1 MCPFKYGKRHIMK
14 TIILILLCC
23 ISANAF
29 SQISISGNVLDENS
43 EAVPFV
49 NVWIVGSNFGTSTDL
64 NGNFLIQLPA
74 SISGDTIVMLFTSV
88 GYDSTIIKVKA
99 TGTEVRNLV
108 VVMGTSYILL
118 ESVVVKSEMPEFNV
132 VQSVSGVVAS
142 VSVQSNKKNKNTY
155 AYSETISSS
164 ESYKGNPENKFKSS
178 KEEPLTTLSIDVDN
192 ASYTN
197 IRRMINNGQTPPADA
212 VRVEEMINYFNY
224 NYPQPTD
231 DKPFTVYTEYSE
243 CPWNPEHKLLH
254 VGIQGKKIA
263 TENLP
268 KANLV
273 FLIDVSGS
281 MADQNK
287 LPLVKSSLKLLV
299 DNLREEDRVAIV
311 VYAGNAGEVLSSTSG
326 SNKEKIMDAINR
338 LESGGSTAGGAG
350 IELAYKIAESN
361 FMKNGNNRVIL
372 CTDGDFNVGISGDDD
387 LQKLIESKRDL
398 GIFLTCLGYGMGNY
412 KDSKLEILA
421 DKGNGNYGYIDNLQE
436 ANKMLVTGLGGTL
449 YTIAKDVKIQIE
461 FNPSEVVAYRLIGYE
476 NRLLNTEDFTDDKK
490 DAGELGAGQTVTT
503 IYEIIPAGVE
513 DKFTQHLPK
522 LKYQKNELTVYATN
536 KEIATVKFRYK
547 KPDEKE
553 SNELIYPVSNNE
565 ILLENS
571 TEIYRFS
578 AAVALF
584 GMLLEKSEFS
594 GNGNYEMVIDLAQN
608 AKADDADGYKAE
620 FVRLAQ
626 VVK

>member
-1 MCPFKYGKRHIMK
+1 MK
-14 TIILILLCC
+14 TIIFILLCC

-29 SQISISGNVLDENS
+29 SQISISGNVYDENS
-43 EAVPFV
+43 EALPFTNVMVVKSLYGTATDV
-49 NVWIVGSNFGTSTDL
+49 NGYFQ
-64 NGNFLIQLPA
+64 IQLPEN
-74 SISGDTIVMLFTSV
+74 IIKDTIELLFTYV
-88 GYDSTIIKVKA
+88 GYDSTIIKIKRSGNVM
-99 TGTEVRNLV
+99 RNLN
-108 VVMGTSYILL
+108 VVMHSSSVLL
-118 ESVVVKSEMPEFNV
+118 ESVYIKSKMPEYNAS
-132 VQSVSGVVAS
+132 QSVSGVVVAS

-155 AYSETISSS
+155 AYAETISSS

-197 IRRMINNGQTPPADA
+197 IRRMINNGQTPPAEA

-231 DKPFTVYTEYSE
+231 DNPFTVYTEYSE

-326 SNKEKIMDAINR
+326 SNKEKIMDAINS

-350 IELAYKIAESN
+350 IALAYKIAENN

-372 CTDGDFNVGISGDDD
+372 CTDGDFNVGISTEND
-387 LQKLIESKRDL
+387 LEKLIESKRDL

-513 DKFTQHLPK
+513 DKFTHHLPK
-522 LKYQKNELTVYATN
+522 LKYQKNELTVDAAN

-553 SNELIYPVSNNE
+553 SNEIIYPVSNHE
-565 ILLENS
+565 LLLENS
-571 TEIYRFS
+571 SEIYRFS

-594 GNGNYEMVIDLAQN
+594 GDGNYKMVIELAQN

-620 FVRLAQ
+620 FVRLAE

>member
-1 MCPFKYGKRHIMK
+1 MK

-23 ISANAF
+23 ISANVF
-29 SQISISGNVLDENS
+29 SQISISGNVYDENS
-43 EAVPFV
+43 EALPFTNVMVVKSLYGTATDV
-49 NVWIVGSNFGTSTDL
+49 NGYFQ
-64 NGNFLIQLPA
+64 IQLPEN
-74 SISGDTIVMLFTSV
+74 IIKDTIELLFTYV
-88 GYDSTIIKVKA
+88 GYDSTIIKVNRS
-99 TGTEVRNLV
+99 GNVMRNLN
-108 VVMGTSYILL
+108 VVMHSSSQLL
-118 ESVVVKSEMPEFNV
+118 ENVVIKGSRAKVEVSQSISSVVITSENMTRI
-132 VQSVSGVVAS
+132 SK
-142 VSVQSNKKNKNTY
+142 SNKKNKASNSVAEY
-155 AYSETISSS
+155 NLPN

-197 IRRMINNGQTPPADA
+197 IRRMINNGQTPPTDA

-224 NYPQPTD
+224 NYPQPAD
-231 DKPFTVYTEYSE
+231 GNPFTVYTEYSE

-326 SNKEKIMDAINR
+326 SNKEKIMDAINS

-350 IELAYKIAESN
+350 ISLAYKIAENN

-372 CTDGDFNVGISGDDD
+372 CTDGDFNVGISTEND
-387 LQKLIESKRDL
+387 LEKLIESKRDL

-461 FNPSEVVAYRLIGYE
+461 FNPSEVIAYRLIGYE

-522 LKYQKNELTVYATN
+522 LKYQKNELTVDAAN

-553 SNELIYPVSNNE
+553 SNELIYPVSNHE
-565 ILLENS
+565 LLLENS
-571 TEIYRFS
+571 SEIYRFS

-594 GNGNYEMVIDLAQN
+594 GNGNYKMVIDLAQN

>member
-1 MCPFKYGKRHIMK
+1 MK

-29 SQISISGNVLDENS
+29 SQISISGNVYDENS
-43 EAVPFV
+43 EALPFV
-49 NVWIVGSNFGTSTDL
+49 NVWIVNSSCGTPTDI
-64 NGNFLIQLPA
+64 NGYFKIQSPE
-74 SISGDTIVMLFTSV
+74 SKSGDTVILLFTSV

-99 TGTEVRNLV
+99 AGTEVSNLA

-118 ESVVVKSEMPEFNV
+118 ESVVVKSEMPEFRV
-132 VQSVSGVVAS
+132 VQSVSGVVAAS
-142 VSVQSNKKNKNTY
+142 VSDQSSKKNKNTY
-155 AYSETISSS
+155 AYAETISSN

-197 IRRMINNGQTPPADA
+197 IRRMINTGQTPPADA

-231 DKPFTVYTEYSE
+231 EKPFTVYTEYSE

-311 VYAGNAGEVLSSTSG
+311 VYAGNAGEVLSSTN
-326 SNKEKIMDAINR
+326 NKEKIMDAINR

-350 IELAYKIAESN
+350 IELAYKIAEKN
-361 FMKNGNNRVIL
+361 LIKNGNNRVIL
-372 CTDGDFNVGISGDDD
+372 CTDGDFNVGISSETD
-387 LQKLIESKRDL
+387 LEKLIEGKREL

-461 FNPSEVVAYRLIGYE
+461 FNPSEVIAYRLIGYE

-503 IYEIIPAGVE
+503 IYEIIPVGVE
-513 DKFTQHLPK
+513 DKFTKNLPK
-522 LKYQKNELTVYATN
+522 LKYQKNELTADADN

-553 SNELIYPVSNNE
+553 SIELVFPIADNAV
-565 ILLENS
+565 LLSDASEM
-571 TEIYRFS
+571 YRFS

-584 GMLLEKSEFS
+584 GMLLEKSEFTGT
-594 GNGNYEMVIDLAQN
+594 GNFEMVIELAQN
-608 AKADDADGYKAE
+608 AKTNDVDGYKAE

>member
-1 MCPFKYGKRHIMK
+1 MKTLFLFLCLAFCCNAYSQLTVYGKV
-14 TIILILLCC
+14 
-23 ISANAF
+23 F
-29 SQISISGNVLDENS
+29 DESGTT
-43 EAVPFV
+43 VPFV
-49 NVWIVGSNFGTSTDL
+49 NVLVKNKYIGAATDYD
-64 NGNFLIQLPA
+64 GNFTIT
-74 SISGDTIVMLFTSV
+74 ISKTDCTDTIILVASYV
-88 GYDSTIIKVKA
+88 GYDTSTA
-99 TGTEVRNLV
+99 MLHNYQETEFVNIT
-108 VVMGTSYILL
+108 MHPNSFIL
-118 ESVVVKSEMPEFNV
+118 ENVTITNVKSAKV
-132 VQSVSGVVAS
+132 HQLSGVVSSKKSMQKSTYSFSS
-142 VSVQSNKKNKNTY
+142 VDDTY
-155 AYSETISSS
+155 DN

-197 IRRMINNGQTPPADA
+197 IRRMINTGQTPPADA

-224 NYPQPTD
+224 DYPQPTD
-231 DKPFTVYTEYSE
+231 ENPFTIYTEYSE

-311 VYAGNAGEVLSSTSG
+311 VYAGNAGEVLSSTPG
-326 SNKEKIMDAINR
+326 SNKSKIMDAINQ
-338 LESGGSTAGGAG
+338 LEAGGSTAGGAG
-350 IELAYKIAESN
+350 IELAYKIAENN
-361 FMKNGNNRVIL
+361 FIKNGNNRVIL
-372 CTDGDFNVGISGDDD
+372 CTDGDFNVGISSEND
-387 LQKLIESKRDL
+387 LEKLIEGKREL

-421 DKGNGNYGYIDNLQE
+421 DKGNGNYSYIDNLQE

-461 FNPSEVVAYRLIGYE
+461 FNPSEVIAYRLIGYE

-503 IYEIIPAGVE
+503 IYEIIPVGVE
-513 DKFTQHLPK
+513 DKFTKNLPK
-522 LKYQKNELTVYATN
+522 LKYQKNELTADADN

-553 SNELIYPVSNNE
+553 STELILPIADNSV
-565 ILLENS
+565 LLSDASEM
-571 TEIYRFS
+571 YRFS

-584 GMLLEKSEFS
+584 GMLLEKSEFTGT
-594 GNGNYEMVIDLAQN
+594 GNFEMVIDLAQN
-608 AKADDADGYKAE
+608 AKTNDVDGYKAE

>member
-243 CPWNPEHKLLH
+243 CPWNPGHKLLH

-398 GIFLTCLGYGMGNY
+398 GIFLTCLGY
-412 KDSKLEILA
+412 
-421 DKGNGNYGYIDNLQE
+421 
-436 ANKMLVTGLGGTL
+436 
-449 YTIAKDVKIQIE
+449 
-461 FNPSEVVAYRLIGYE
+461 
-476 NRLLNTEDFTDDKK
+476 
-490 DAGELGAGQTVTT
+490 
-503 IYEIIPAGVE
+503 
-513 DKFTQHLPK
+513 
-522 LKYQKNELTVYATN
+522 
-536 KEIATVKFRYK
+536 
-547 KPDEKE
+547 
-553 SNELIYPVSNNE
+553 
-565 ILLENS
+565 
-571 TEIYRFS
+571 
-578 AAVALF
+578 
-584 GMLLEKSEFS
+584 
-594 GNGNYEMVIDLAQN
+594 
-608 AKADDADGYKAE
+608 
-620 FVRLAQ
+620 
-626 VVK
+626 